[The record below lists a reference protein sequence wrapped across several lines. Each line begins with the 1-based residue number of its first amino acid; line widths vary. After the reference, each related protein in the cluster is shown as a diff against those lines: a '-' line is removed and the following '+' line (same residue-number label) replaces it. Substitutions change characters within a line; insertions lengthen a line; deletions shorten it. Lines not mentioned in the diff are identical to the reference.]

1 MVKARGW
8 DNCPSLSHH
17 RAGNLLVCIE
27 SWSPL
32 GQPVPTAVVEGNEME
47 EIKDGM
53 PDEQQVLE
61 LGIMLGQRRAFG
73 MVAGRCS
80 AAQAECLRK
89 VRDEKTYLKFATN
102 WAEFCERQLK
112 ISKRTADRAIALLK
126 KHGTLYFETA
136 ALTGI
141 TPAEFERIEHAIQ
154 RDGIHLGS
162 DVIALI
168 PENATRAVDAVA
180 RLQAEAAAAQ
190 CAEPAASAE
199 EKIRE
204 LEKRAM
210 QLCASF
216 HKTAKVTDS
225 MERQWLIGTIKKVQ
239 QMINRLEL
247 EIR

>member
-1 MVKARGW
+1 
-8 DNCPSLSHH
+8 
-17 RAGNLLVCIE
+17 
-27 SWSPL
+27 
-32 GQPVPTAVVEGNEME
+32 ME

-89 VRDEKTYLKFATN
+89 VRDEKIYLKFAAN
-102 WAEFCERQLK
+102 WAGFCERQLK
-112 ISKRTADRAIALLK
+112 ISKRTADRAIALLR

-154 RDGIHLGS
+154 RDGIHMGG

-168 PENATRAVDAVA
+168 PENAARAVDAVA
-180 RLQAEAAAAQ
+180 RLHAEATAPQ
-190 CAEPAASAE
+190 SGEPAVSAE
-199 EKIRE
+199 EQIRE

-210 QLCASF
+210 KLCASF

-225 MERQWLIGTIKKVQ
+225 IERQCLIDTIKKVQ

>member
-1 MVKARGW
+1 
-8 DNCPSLSHH
+8 
-17 RAGNLLVCIE
+17 
-27 SWSPL
+27 
-32 GQPVPTAVVEGNEME
+32 ME

-53 PDEQQVLE
+53 PEEQQVLE

-102 WAEFCERQLK
+102 WAGFCERQLK

-154 RDGIHLGS
+154 RDGIHMGS
-162 DVIALI
+162 EVIALI
-168 PENATRAVDAVA
+168 PENAARAVDAVA

-190 CAEPAASAE
+190 SAEPTVSAE
-199 EKIRE
+199 EQIRE

-225 MERQWLIGTIKKVQ
+225 IQRQCLIGTIEKVQ

>member
-1 MVKARGW
+1 M
-8 DNCPSLSHH
+8 
-17 RAGNLLVCIE
+17 
-27 SWSPL
+27 

-89 VRDEKTYLKFATN
+89 VRDEKTYLKFAAN
-102 WAEFCERQLK
+102 WAGFCERQLK
-112 ISKRTADRAIALLK
+112 ISKRTADRAIALLR

-154 RDGIHLGS
+154 RDGIHMGG

-168 PENATRAVDAVA
+168 PENAARAVDAVA
-180 RLQAEAAAAQ
+180 RLQAEATAPQ
-190 CAEPAASAE
+190 SREPAVSAE
-199 EKIRE
+199 EQIRE

-210 QLCASF
+210 KLCASF

-225 MERQWLIGTIKKVQ
+225 IERQCLIGTIKKVQ
-239 QMINRLEL
+239 HMINRLEL

>member
-1 MVKARGW
+1 
-8 DNCPSLSHH
+8 
-17 RAGNLLVCIE
+17 
-27 SWSPL
+27 
-32 GQPVPTAVVEGNEME
+32 ME
-47 EIKDGM
+47 EIKDGVSE
-53 PDEQQVLE
+53 DQQVLD

-73 MVAGRCS
+73 LVAGRCS

-89 VRDEKTYLKFATN
+89 VRDEKTYLKFATT
-102 WAEFCERQLK
+102 WDEFCVRQLK

-141 TPAEFERIEHAIQ
+141 TPAEFERIEQAIQ
-154 RDGIHLGS
+154 RDGIHVGS

-168 PENATRAVDAVA
+168 PENAARAVDAVA

-190 CAEPAASAE
+190 SAEPAASVEAQ
-199 EKIRE
+199 IHE

-210 QLCASF
+210 RLCASF
-216 HKTAKVTDS
+216 HKTANVADS
-225 MERQWLIGTIKKVQ
+225 IERPWLIGAIRKVQ

>member
-1 MVKARGW
+1 
-8 DNCPSLSHH
+8 
-17 RAGNLLVCIE
+17 
-27 SWSPL
+27 
-32 GQPVPTAVVEGNEME
+32 ME
-47 EIKDGM
+47 EIKEGI

-89 VRDEKTYLKFATN
+89 VRDEKTYLKFAAN
-102 WAEFCERQLK
+102 WAEFCQHHLK
-112 ISKRTADRAIALLK
+112 ITKRTADRAIALLK

-154 RDGIHLGS
+154 RDGIHVGS

-168 PENATRAVDAVA
+168 PENAARAVDAIA
-180 RLQAEAAAAQ
+180 RLQVDEAAAQSAG
-190 CAEPAASAE
+190 PAAPAE
-199 EKIRE
+199 EQIRE
-204 LEKRAM
+204 LEKRAV

-216 HKTAKVTDS
+216 HKTAKATDS
-225 MERQWLIGTIKKVQ
+225 IERRWLIGTIKKVQ

>member
-8 DNCPSLSHH
+8 DICPSLSHH
-17 RAGNLLVCIE
+17 RAGNLLVCSE

-32 GQPVPTAVVEGNEME
+32 GQPVPTAVVEGDEME
-47 EIKDGM
+47 EIKDGV

-102 WAEFCERQLK
+102 WAGFCERQLK

-154 RDGIHLGS
+154 RDGIHMGS
-162 DVIALI
+162 EVIALI
-168 PENATRAVDAVA
+168 PENAARADDAVA

-190 CAEPAASAE
+190 SAEPAVSAE
-199 EKIRE
+199 EQIRE

-225 MERQWLIGTIKKVQ
+225 IQHQCLIGTIKKVQ
-239 QMINRLEL
+239 QMIDRLEL

>member
-1 MVKARGW
+1 
-8 DNCPSLSHH
+8 
-17 RAGNLLVCIE
+17 
-27 SWSPL
+27 
-32 GQPVPTAVVEGNEME
+32 ME
-47 EIKDGM
+47 EIRDGM
-53 PDEQQVLE
+53 PDDQQVLD

-73 MVAGRCS
+73 LVAGRCS

-112 ISKRTADRAIALLK
+112 IGKRTADRAIALLK

-141 TPAEFERIEHAIQ
+141 TPAEFERIAQAIQ
-154 RDGIHLGS
+154 RDGIHVGS

-168 PENATRAVDAVA
+168 PENAGRAVDAVA

-190 CAEPAASAE
+190 SAEPAASVEAQ
-199 EKIRE
+199 IRE
-204 LEKRAM
+204 LERRAKR
-210 QLCASF
+210 LCASF
-216 HKTAKVTDS
+216 HTAAKGADS
-225 MERQWLIGTIKKVQ
+225 IERPWLIGAIKKVQ
-239 QMINRLEL
+239 QMIDRLEL

>member
-1 MVKARGW
+1 
-8 DNCPSLSHH
+8 
-17 RAGNLLVCIE
+17 
-27 SWSPL
+27 
-32 GQPVPTAVVEGNEME
+32 ME

-102 WAEFCERQLK
+102 WAGFCERHLK

-141 TPAEFERIEHAIQ
+141 TPAEFERIAHAIQ

-162 DVIALI
+162 EVIALI

-180 RLQAEAAAAQ
+180 RLQAEATAAQ

-216 HKTAKVTDS
+216 HKTARAADS